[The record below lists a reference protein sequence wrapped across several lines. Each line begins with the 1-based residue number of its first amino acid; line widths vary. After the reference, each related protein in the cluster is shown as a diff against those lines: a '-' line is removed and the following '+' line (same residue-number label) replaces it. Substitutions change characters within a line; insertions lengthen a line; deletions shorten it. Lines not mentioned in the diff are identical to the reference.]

1 MKSDE
6 ELIEEIS
13 GGNDGAFEVLYHR
26 YRDWVHGLAYR
37 FTGSD
42 AEALDVAQE
51 TFMYLLKKFPG
62 FVLTAKMT
70 TFLYPAVKNFS
81 ITTAKK
87 RRRFK
92 FVSPETAFSSEI
104 AKPDCPIDAQR
115 EELRAAMEVL
125 PENHR
130 EVVRVFFKQVDIK
143 KESQQHSQ
151 WKVEGLLM
159 RDLTNRNRWSVLTAD
174 HYLVHG
180 NGAAI
185 DFYPGNLTKRRRAET
200 VFYREANLVCTV
212 FQTGPIVEF
221 AQDAGWNE

>member
-6 ELIEEIS
+6 ELIEEIN

-130 EVVRVFFKQVDIK
+130 EVVLLRFVDGLSLVEISEIMKIPLSTTKSWLYKALK
-143 KESQQHSQ
+143 KLRGSGDVR
-151 WKVEGLLM
+151 KYFLG
-159 RDLTNRNRWSVLTAD
+159 
-174 HYLVHG
+174 
-180 NGAAI
+180 
-185 DFYPGNLTKRRRAET
+185 
-200 VFYREANLVCTV
+200 
-212 FQTGPIVEF
+212 
-221 AQDAGWNE
+221 